1 MKTIGVLIS
10 GGGSNLQAL
19 IDGVQ
24 ADNIPA
30 RIGLVLSNRACAY
43 GLVRAREHGIPALYL
58 SKKDFPDAE
67 AYNRHIL
74 HTLQAH
80 GADLVVLAGYLNIL
94 SKELVEAY
102 RHRIINVHPSLIPAF
117 CGMGF
122 YGEHVHRAVL
132 DYGAKV
138 TGATVHFVDEGAD
151 TGPILL
157 QESIPVL
164 QSDDVKGLAARV
176 LKVEH
181 ALLCEAVSLLAQGR
195 VLVDGRRVRIL
206 EDINFVHKGNSL

>member
-19 IDGVQ
+19 IDG
-24 ADNIPA
+24 AEAGSIPA
-30 RIGLVLSNRACAY
+30 RIGLVLSNRAAAY
-43 GLVRAREHGIPALYL
+43 GLVRARTHGIPALHL
-58 SKKDFPDAE
+58 HPKDFPDSE
-67 AYNRHIL
+67 AYHRHIL
-74 HTLQAH
+74 QTLKAH
-80 GADLVVLAGYLNIL
+80 GVDLVVLAGYLRIL

-117 CGMGF
+117 CGRGF

-157 QESIPVL
+157 QEPVLVL
-164 QSDDVKGLAARV
+164 QSDDVKALAARV

-181 ALLCEAVSLLAQGR
+181 ALLCKAVSLLAQDR
-195 VLVDGRRVRIL
+195 VLVEGRCVRIL
-206 EDINFVHKGNSL
+206 